1 MFMTL
6 LVVVGFALL
15 AAFLARSLMPAPWNR
30 YVFLALG
37 LPSLGLIAVGLGLT
51 LYAYATCEEKIPVV
65 HNNPD
70 GTPFMAIHSLDCGDP
85 GTMSFDVVITQALEG
100 KRVDTTILR
109 SHGLPAPADV
119 AEIEAGEAGGRR
131 FRVTMTDG
139 SSHDTSLLGP
149 KAEPD
154 TVWSILN
161 GKVQGFSR

>member
-1 MFMTL
+1 MLMTL
-6 LVVVGFALL
+6 LVAVGFALL
-15 AAFLARSLMPAPWNR
+15 AAFLARAMLPAPWNR
-30 YVFLALG
+30 YVFLLLGVPALG
-37 LPSLGLIAVGLGLT
+37 LTAVGFGLT
-51 LYAYATCEEKIPVV
+51 IYAYATCDETVAVAHP
-65 HNNPD
+65 NAD
-70 GTPFMAIHSLDCGDP
+70 GTPFMTISSLDCGDP
-85 GTMSFDVVITQALEG
+85 ANRSFDVTITQALNG

-139 SSHDTSLLGP
+139 TSHETGLLGP

-161 GKVQGFSR
+161 GEVQAFSR